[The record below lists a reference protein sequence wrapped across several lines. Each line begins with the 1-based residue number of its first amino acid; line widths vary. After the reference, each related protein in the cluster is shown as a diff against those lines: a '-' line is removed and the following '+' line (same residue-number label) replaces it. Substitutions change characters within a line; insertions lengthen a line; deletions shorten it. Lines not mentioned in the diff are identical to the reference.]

1 MPRLFAVTLLAL
13 ALAPAA
19 AAQTSSKAVVGVE
32 PFGPGAPVAAGSQF
46 EASITLRIKAG
57 FHINAQ
63 KPTEDYLVG
72 TSLKL
77 NPPAGVAVTKIDYPA
92 QRFAKFSF
100 SETPL
105 AVYEGTVKITVSMK
119 ADATAAPGQISVPG
133 VLTFQA
139 CNDQQCLPPAKVD
152 VSLPA
157 EIGAAA
163 ATTEVPADET
173 KQTLT
178 VVGAPPEA
186 KVTIDGRQL
195 GQTNA
200 QGRFI
205 AKDLKTG
212 RHRVRVEHDGFKAW
226 EQYVELDATQP
237 QTVNVALVQDASAEP
252 TLEQP
257 APASPA
263 PAAQTPSTP
272 AATPTPATQSPEPE
286 SGSNTA
292 LYVGAAVVLIALLG
306 AGAYLAMRK

>member
-1 MPRLFAVTLLAL
+1 MRRLFAVTLLAL
-13 ALAPAA
+13 SLAQAA
-19 AAQTSSKAVVGVE
+19 AAQTSSKAVVGVD
-32 PFGPGAPVAAGSQF
+32 PFGPGAPAAAGSPF

-77 NPPAGVAVTKIDYPA
+77 SPPAGVTVTKIGYPA

-105 AVYEGTVKITVSMK
+105 AVYEGTVKITVAMK
-119 ADATAAPGQISVPG
+119 SDPTATPGQITVPG

-152 VSLPA
+152 VSLPV

-163 ATTEVPADET
+163 AAPAVPAEGAT
-173 KQTLT
+173 QTLT

-186 KVTIDGRQL
+186 KVTIDGHQL

-205 AKDLKTG
+205 AKDLKSG
-212 RHRVRVEHDGFKAW
+212 RHRVRVERDGYKAW
-226 EQYVELDATQP
+226 EQYVEVDATRP
-237 QTVNVALVQDASAEP
+237 QTVNVSLVEDASAEP
-252 TLEQP
+252 TIEE
-257 APASPA
+257 PA
-263 PAAQTPSTP
+263 PAAQGPAAQPAPAP
-272 AATPTPATQSPEPE
+272 AATPAPAAETPAPE

-292 LYVGAAVVLIALLG
+292 LYIGGALVLLALLG
-306 AGAYLAMRK
+306 AGAFLAMRK